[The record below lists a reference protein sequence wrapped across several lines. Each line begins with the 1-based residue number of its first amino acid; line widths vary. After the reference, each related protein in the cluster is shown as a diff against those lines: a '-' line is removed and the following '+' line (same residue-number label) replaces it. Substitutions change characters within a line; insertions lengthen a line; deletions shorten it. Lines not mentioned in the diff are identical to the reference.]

1 MTYLRQFQKTEIILS
16 SRWFHP
22 INKNDTLS
30 TIRMLDIYKPDRLDW
45 MYCTNESQL
54 MELKNRN
61 IKFSLAINP
70 QIPDSGD
77 YTVNGRI
84 KDIEGNKL
92 KAPWMQNWQ
101 QKNPYWGCVNN
112 PIFQKL
118 FIKKTHQIIDFGA
131 YGVFVDDSRLNEQAT
146 EWGGCMCEFCI
157 PGFTKYM
164 HENYPSKVEANFDYR
179 KFLIENGIKK
189 ENFIKKTNIPFWSE
203 YKDYQEKSVIQF
215 LERWKKDAKIY
226 SGNNIVFL
234 TNNYKGKWSN
244 IYRQF
249 DVGIAEVPANG
260 LKQKFIVDGI
270 EQARQLNKK
279 QFYTFSSDS
288 DSDNIEAVLDM
299 YLLGTTLVIP
309 WDVYVDLKSRKNPT
323 RYYGEPEI
331 YSPLYRSIRENAVIE
346 TINKKNINNLT
357 QTRSETSS
365 SRIKSKEA
373 KSLSSK
379 IVKYEFQDSTNI
391 NSVLIEKENFRIIY
405 PKNKSKIIINSQSQT
420 QIDVYGNLLVIK
432 YEN

>member
-1 MTYLRQFQKTEIILS
+1 
-16 SRWFHP
+16 
-22 INKNDTLS
+22 
-30 TIRMLDIYKPDRLDW
+30 MLDIYKPDRLDW

-54 MELKNRN
+54 TELRKRN

-70 QIPDSGD
+70 QIPDSGE

-92 KAPWMQNWQ
+92 KAPWMQNWE

-118 FIKKTHQIIDFGA
+118 FIKKTHQIIDLGA
-131 YGVFVDDSRLNEQAT
+131 YGVFVDDSRLNEQAID
-146 EWGGCMCEFCI
+146 WGGCMCEFCI

-164 HENYPSKVEANFDYR
+164 HENYPGKVETDFDYR
-179 KFLIENGIKK
+179 NFLMENGIKK
-189 ENFIKKTNIPFWSE
+189 ESFIKKINIPFWSE
-203 YKDYQEKSVIQF
+203 YKDYQENSVIRF

-226 SGNNIVFL
+226 SANKIVFL

-244 IYRQF
+244 IYKQF
-249 DVGIAEVPANG
+249 EVGIAEVPANG

-288 DSDNIEAVLDM
+288 DADNVEAVLDM

-309 WDVYVDLKSRKNPT
+309 WDVYVDLKSRKKPT
-323 RYYGEPEI
+323 RYYGEPDI
-331 YSPLYRSIRENAVIE
+331 YSPIYNAIRENTVIE
-346 TINKKNINNLT
+346 TVNKKNNYNFS
-357 QTRSETSS
+357 QTKSETSS
-365 SRIKSKEA
+365 ARIGSKENKIA
-373 KSLSSK
+373 SSK

-391 NSVLIEKENFRIIY
+391 NTVLVEKEIFKIIY
-405 PKNKSKIIINSQSQT
+405 PKNKSKITVDSQSQT
-420 QIDVYGNLLVIK
+420 RINVYGKLLVIK